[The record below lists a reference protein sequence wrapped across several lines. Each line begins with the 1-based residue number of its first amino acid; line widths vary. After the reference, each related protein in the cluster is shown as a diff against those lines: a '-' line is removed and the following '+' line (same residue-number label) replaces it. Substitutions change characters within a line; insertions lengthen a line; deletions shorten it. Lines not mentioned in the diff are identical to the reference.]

1 MKISGSIGISVGKNI
16 SAPHTKS
23 LAGLK
28 TYLEL
33 CVAALGFAA
42 SCRGADL
49 ESEFRSFAD
58 RYINE
63 YLAWRPSQA
72 VELGFHE
79 YDGKVTDFSEAS
91 IAAEHSRLEK
101 SLNAL
106 KNISPEQL
114 SPEAAYDYAILKTAV
129 QNELFAFDDQSIY
142 TNNPTTY
149 ADAVSVIAYIQRDYA
164 PLEQRVKAVIA
175 VENAAPKML
184 DDARANLGQFLPRPF
199 VANAISVASGA
210 ADFLGKD
217 LVTAIKEV
225 ADAELRN
232 EFEASN
238 QKAISALQRY
248 VAWLTSDRLPKA
260 TDQFALGAEKYR
272 RMIDNAELID
282 LTPDEVLAIGR
293 RELAREQARFAAAAK
308 EINPAETPQNVFKQ
322 ISQDHPTADSLLLDA
337 RKHLDTIYQF
347 LIDHKIVTLP
357 SDVRVTVAE
366 TPQFRRTESSA
377 MMDTPGPFEKAT
389 KAFYYI
395 TPVEEGWPEKQKQE
409 WLAMFNPY
417 ILDDIS
423 IHEAYPGHYVQFL
436 HLSASKATP
445 IEKIF
450 GSYAFI
456 EGWAVYCEQMMISE
470 QGYGSEN
477 GSLTAAKYRLAQSSD
492 ALLRIC
498 RLCVSIE
505 MHCHGKSLAD
515 ATKFFQD
522 NCYYDDKTAE
532 FEATRGT
539 FDPGYLSYALGKLQ
553 ILKLREEYQKQ
564 EGAAFSLK
572 KFHDEMLDH
581 GMPPIRLLRGLLLRD
596 KKIQDETLARAP

>member
-1 MKISGSIGISVGKNI
+1 M
-16 SAPHTKS
+16 
-23 LAGLK
+23 
-28 TYLEL
+28 
-33 CVAALGFAA
+33 
-42 SCRGADL
+42 D
-49 ESEFRSFAD
+49 
-58 RYINE
+58 
-63 YLAWRPSQA
+63 
-72 VELGFHE
+72 
-79 YDGKVTDFSEAS
+79 
-91 IAAEHSRLEK
+91 
-101 SLNAL
+101 
-106 KNISPEQL
+106 
-114 SPEAAYDYAILKTAV
+114 
-129 QNELFAFDDQSIY
+129 
-142 TNNPTTY
+142 
-149 ADAVSVIAYIQRDYA
+149 
-164 PLEQRVKAVIA
+164 
-175 VENAAPKML
+175 
-184 DDARANLGQFLPRPF
+184 
-199 VANAISVASGA
+199 
-210 ADFLGKD
+210 
-217 LVTAIKEV
+217 
-225 ADAELRN
+225 
-232 EFEASN
+232 
-238 QKAISALQRY
+238 
-248 VAWLTSDRLPKA
+248 
-260 TDQFALGAEKYR
+260 
-272 RMIDNAELID
+272 
-282 LTPDEVLAIGR
+282 
-293 RELAREQARFAAAAK
+293 ELAREQARFAAAAK
-308 EINPAETPQNVFKQ
+308 EINPTETPQNVFKQ

-347 LIDHKIVTLP
+347 LIDHKIVTLL

-395 TPVEEGWPEKQKQE
+395 TPVEEGLPEKQKQE

-522 NCYYDDKTAE
+522 NCYYDEKTAE

-581 GMPPIRLLRGLLLRD
+581 GMPPIRLLRGLLL
-596 KKIQDETLARAP
+596 

>member
-16 SAPHTKS
+16 SAPQTKR

-28 TYLEL
+28 TYLAL

-42 SCRGADL
+42 NCRGADL

-114 SPEAAYDYAILKTAV
+114 SAEAAYDYAILKTAV

-225 ADAELRN
+225 ADAELRK

-238 QKAISALQRY
+238 QKAISALQSY

-322 ISQDHPTADSLLLDA
+322 ISQGHPTADSLLLDA

-417 ILDDIS
+417 LLDDIS

-522 NCYYDDKTAE
+522 NCYYDEKTAE

-553 ILKLREEYQKQ
+553 ILKLREDYQKQ

-596 KKIQDETLARAP
+596 KKIQDETLAPAS

>member
-1 MKISGSIGISVGKNI
+1 M
-16 SAPHTKS
+16 
-23 LAGLK
+23 
-28 TYLEL
+28 
-33 CVAALGFAA
+33 
-42 SCRGADL
+42 

-91 IAAEHSRLEK
+91 IAAEHSRLEN

-225 ADAELRN
+225 ADAELRK

-238 QKAISALQRY
+238 QKAISALQSY

-522 NCYYDDKTAE
+522 NCYYDEKTAE

-596 KKIQDETLARAP
+596 KKIQDETLAPAP